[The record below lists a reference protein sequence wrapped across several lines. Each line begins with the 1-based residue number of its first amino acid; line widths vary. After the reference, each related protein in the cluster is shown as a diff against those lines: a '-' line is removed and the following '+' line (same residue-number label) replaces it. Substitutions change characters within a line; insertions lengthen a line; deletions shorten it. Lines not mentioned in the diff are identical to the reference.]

1 MRCRKTKY
9 SIINKTFFSYFLRKF
24 FFISISNYYQIF
36 YYLENLS
43 IHKIKTITSKVK
55 FGKVL
60 NQGTILFDGAEFNN
74 ILKYNKVSFVS
85 LTINSLSLSGTSP
98 FYIPSKRLKYISND
112 VSREKNESLVLVTFE
127 DSDDNICVYG
137 SFDATKVTAMAI
149 NFYTIN

>member
-1 MRCRKTKY
+1 M
-9 SIINKTFFSYFLRKF
+9 NF
-24 FFISISNYYQIF
+24 
-36 YYLENLS
+36 LENLS

>member
-1 MRCRKTKY
+1 M
-9 SIINKTFFSYFLRKF
+9 NF
-24 FFISISNYYQIF
+24 
-36 YYLENLS
+36 LENLS
-43 IHKIKTITSKVK
+43 IHKIKTIASKAR

-98 FYIPSKRLKYISND
+98 FCIPSKRLKYISND

-137 SFDATKVTAMAI
+137 SFDATKVTAIAI